1 MRDIQPTIL
10 IIVGISG
17 DLSKRKLLPAIAQIA
32 TAGALPEAFRIV
44 GVTRKTLEVDDILT
58 KDTHHIRGQFELH
71 QMDLTKSAD
80 YQALGARL
88 SAIETEFGASAQRLL
103 YLSIPPQATR
113 PVLEQLGQAG
123 LNTPDTKL
131 LLEKPFGTDL
141 SSAQELV
148 ESISHYFSEEQT
160 YRIDHYLAKEMAQ
173 NLMVFRTSNALFKQT
188 WNKDFIESIHI
199 TASEKI
205 GIEGRG
211 AFYEQT
217 GGLRDVVQSHLLQ
230 LAALTLMELPEQHED
245 WQSIPQKRLA
255 ALSALRVPQNSKNA
269 VIRGQYTGYR
279 EESKSPHSFVETF
292 VHVQL
297 ESSQPRWRG
306 VPITITTGKALAE
319 KSTEIRIRYKQQ
331 DEHEANELVLRIQP
345 NEGISFQLWVKRPG
359 YERERQ
365 QLSLD
370 FTYSRHYELLP
381 EAYERVFIDALRSD
395 HSLFSTSAEVLASWR
410 ILEPVQHAWSMHTD
424 DLILYQPGSDASDIK
439 KQ

>member
-1 MRDIQPTIL
+1 MRDIRPTIL

-32 TAGALPEAFRIV
+32 AAGALPQMFRIV
-44 GVTRKTLEVDDILT
+44 GITRKALAVDDILP
-58 KDTHHIRGQFELH
+58 KEARHIRGQFELH

-80 YQALGARL
+80 YQALSVRL
-88 SAIETEFGASAQRLL
+88 NAIEAEFGTSAQRLL
-103 YLSIPPQATR
+103 YLSIPPQAAR

-148 ESISHYFSEEQT
+148 ESISHYFSEDQT

-173 NLMVFRTSNALFKQT
+173 NLIVFRTSNTLFKQT
-188 WNKDFIESIHI
+188 WDKDFIESVHI

-217 GGLRDVVQSHLLQ
+217 GALRDVVQSHLLQ
-230 LAALTLMELPEQHED
+230 LAALTLMELPEQPGD

-255 ALSALRVPQNSKNA
+255 ALSALRVPQNSKDA

-279 EESKSPHSFVETF
+279 EESQSPHSFVETF
-292 VHVQL
+292 VHIHL
-297 ESSQPRWRG
+297 ESSQPRWKD

-331 DEHEANELVLRIQP
+331 DGHEANELVLRIQP
-345 NEGISFQLWVKRPG
+345 NEGVSFQLWVKRPG
-359 YERERQ
+359 YEREVQ

-370 FTYSRHYELLP
+370 FAYSNHYELLP
-381 EAYERVFIDALRSD
+381 EAYERVFMDALRSD
-395 HSLFSTSAEVLASWR
+395 HSLFSTSEEVLASWR

-424 DLILYQPGSDASDIK
+424 DLVMYQPGSDASDIK
-439 KQ
+439 RQ